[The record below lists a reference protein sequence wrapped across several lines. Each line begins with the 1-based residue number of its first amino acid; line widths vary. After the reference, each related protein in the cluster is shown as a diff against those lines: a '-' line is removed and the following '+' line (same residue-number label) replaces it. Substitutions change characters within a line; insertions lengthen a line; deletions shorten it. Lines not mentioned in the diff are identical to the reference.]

1 MTSTGTVFDTGYQ
14 RYTGVRE
21 GQRRSRLAIYKDG
34 VRAAL
39 GLGRGGRAKIL
50 PWFFIAVLSIIGA
63 VMAIIAGAVDRLGG
77 AGAAQEMGL
86 PSHTDYYGIASMIV
100 FVFAAVVGPEL
111 LCRDKRD
118 GVITLYLVRPI
129 TGSEYITWR
138 WLAFLS
144 VMLVAL
150 WLPQFILFFGLSMG
164 SPDPVKYLAD
174 NWLDVPRF
182 MTAGA
187 AMAAYAT
194 TIALLTASF
203 TSRRAYASVFL
214 VGLLLINTPFT
225 HGLSQEIEGNLGR
238 WISMFALTNIPL
250 HVNDVIFGNM
260 SEMTESAPAKELGS
274 TMLVA
279 WFFICTIVPGLW
291 LWARYRRLSP

>member
-174 NWLDVPRF
+174 N
-182 MTAGA
+182 
-187 AMAAYAT
+187 
-194 TIALLTASF
+194 
-203 TSRRAYASVFL
+203 
-214 VGLLLINTPFT
+214 
-225 HGLSQEIEGNLGR
+225 
-238 WISMFALTNIPL
+238 
-250 HVNDVIFGNM
+250 
-260 SEMTESAPAKELGS
+260 
-274 TMLVA
+274 
-279 WFFICTIVPGLW
+279 
-291 LWARYRRLSP
+291 